1 MSQYVLV
8 HGAWLGGWCWGRV
21 AARLRAAGHDVF
33 APSLTG
39 LGDRS
44 HLLNAEVNLSTHID
58 DICNI
63 IAWENL
69 EDVVLCGHS
78 YGGFVIT
85 GVADKLMNRIS
96 ALHYL
101 DALIPED
108 GQSMYDTIPVEYRDM
123 FDAGEEEGDGFSV
136 PPISAED
143 FGVNDGDREWVDSKQ
158 SNQSIASFQQPIAL
172 TGAHLQITDQQFI
185 WASNFEHP
193 STRDNY
199 ERLRNDPA
207 WNVISLACGHHIMID
222 MPDELADILMN
233 SNKGSSDPKT
243 FGMVNSSVN
252 CRLCSIV

>member
-21 AARLRAAGHDVF
+21 AKQLRAAGHDVF

-44 HLLNAEVNLSTHID
+44 HLLSAEVNLSTHID

-63 IAWENL
+63 IAWEDLN
-69 EDVVLCGHS
+69 DVILCGHS

-96 ALHYL
+96 ALYYL

-108 GQSMYDTIPVEYRDM
+108 GQSMYDTIPVEFRDI
-123 FDAGEEEGDGFSV
+123 FNAGAADGDGFSV
-136 PPISAED
+136 PPMTAEN
-143 FGVNDGDREWVDSKQ
+143 FGVNEDDQAWVDSKQ
-158 SNQSIASFQQPIAL
+158 SNQSIASFQQPIDL
-172 TGAHLQITDQQFI
+172 TGAHLKISNRQFI

-193 STRDNY
+193 STRGNY
-199 ERLRNDPA
+199 ERLKNDPA
-207 WNVISLACGHHIMID
+207 WNVVSLACGHHVMID
-222 MPDELADILMN
+222 MPDELADLLMSTN
-233 SNKGSSDPKT
+233 QGTQTLST
-243 FGMVNSSVN
+243 
-252 CRLCSIV
+252 